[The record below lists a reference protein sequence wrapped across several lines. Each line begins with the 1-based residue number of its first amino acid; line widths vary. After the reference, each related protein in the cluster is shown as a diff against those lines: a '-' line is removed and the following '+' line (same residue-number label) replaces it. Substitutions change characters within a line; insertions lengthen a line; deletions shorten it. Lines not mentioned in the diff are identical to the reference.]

1 MLRAGRNVYFREHS
15 RARSASL
22 LSPTHQ
28 SISCHAMGKRKRK
41 EEEQPEAGG
50 EEEYNVGMSSPLQV
64 NRTHDAE

>member
-1 MLRAGRNVYFREHS
+1 
-15 RARSASL
+15 
-22 LSPTHQ
+22 
-28 SISCHAMGKRKRK
+28 MGKRKRK